1 MNTITP
7 LDHFREE
14 YFGPYDHYLGWHDG
28 YDTDLAALDVLTPA
42 DRATAETELCTVLS
56 TGRPDPRVILGLGH
70 LRSRAALP
78 LLHNHLPKSGI
89 YVLGAIA
96 QIDPAALQTAR
107 LLTLLANP
115 KIDESDLYGIVMGLG
130 SYFTLPHLD
139 LRIIQQLIALL
150 ANRHYLVRVRTLN
163 TLRRLYHLPSP
174 KDGDGTHTTQA
185 DVLSDEL
192 FCLIVPDRKP
202 TDFRQAQQLI
212 QAQIAALTPLPSSGA
227 SPA

>member
-1 MNTITP
+1 MNTITL
-7 LDHFREE
+7 LDHFRQQ

-28 YDTDLAALDVLTPA
+28 YDADLAALDVLTPA
-42 DRATAETELCTVLS
+42 DRATAEAELCTVLS

-78 LLHNHLPKSGI
+78 LLHDYLPQSGI

-96 QIDPAALQTAR
+96 QIDPSALQTER
-107 LLTLLANP
+107 LLTLLASP
-115 KIDESDLYGIVMGLG
+115 KTEESDLFDMAMGLG
-130 SYFTLPHLD
+130 SYFTLPQLD
-139 LRIIQQLIALL
+139 PRIIQQLIALL
-150 ANRHYLVRVRTLN
+150 TNRHYLVRSHTLD

-174 KDGDGTHTTQA
+174 KDGNGTHITQA

-192 FCLIVPDRKP
+192 FCLITTDQKP
-202 TDFRQAQQLI
+202 ADFRRAQQLL
-212 QAQIAALTPLPSSGA
+212 QAQIAALTHLPSSGA

>member
-7 LDHFREE
+7 LDHFRQQ

-28 YDTDLAALDVLTPA
+28 YDADLAALDVLTPA
-42 DRATAETELCTVLS
+42 DRATAEAELCTVLS
-56 TGRPDPRVILGLGH
+56 TGRPDPRVVLGLGH

-78 LLHNHLPKSGI
+78 LLHNYLPKSGI

-96 QIDPAALQTAR
+96 QIDPTALQTER
-107 LLTLLANP
+107 LLALMTSSKAE
-115 KIDESDLYGIVMGLG
+115 ESDLYGIVMGLG
-130 SYFTLPHLD
+130 SYFTLPQLD
-139 LRIIQQLIALL
+139 PRIIQQLIALL
-150 ANRHYLVRVRTLN
+150 ANRHYLVRSHALD
-163 TLRRLYHLPSP
+163 TLRRFYHLPSP
-174 KDGDGTHTTQA
+174 KDGDGARTTQA

-202 TDFRQAQQLI
+202 ADFRRAQQLL
-212 QAQIAALTPLPSSGA
+212 QAQIAALMPPFSFGA